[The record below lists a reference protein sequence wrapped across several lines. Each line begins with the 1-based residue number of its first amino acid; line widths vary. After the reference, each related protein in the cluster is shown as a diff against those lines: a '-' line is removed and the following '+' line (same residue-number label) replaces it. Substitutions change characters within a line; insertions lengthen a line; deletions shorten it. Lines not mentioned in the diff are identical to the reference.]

1 MRSHQVKAKIIL
13 LFFIFLSAFSFSQT
27 DSSVFPE
34 DEILQKIELGDPS
47 IPSLRYKN
55 KYIYPIGKW
64 CTVNSDSI
72 RWKLSQVN
80 SNSLLSQCTGLYFK
94 GNGQLEEHVNGHFVM
109 FDKRRINFI
118 AKDSILEFTV
128 IKKDST
134 KEVEQYVVENFADQC
149 MTLKLI
155 NIKEISSVSFTPI
168 FGNSENPEN
177 AVINVDGKKL
187 AYSRSKC
194 TMFCSDAKGIIWQRV
209 LNSDL
214 CNIIYLKPLKKPV
227 KNFQVVFQTDE
238 KKIYILNLN
247 NGKTKKITMKQFE
260 KIVSK

>member
-1 MRSHQVKAKIIL
+1 MKAKILFL
-13 LFFIFLSAFSFSQT
+13 LFLFISVFSFSQT
-27 DSSVFPE
+27 DSAVFPE

-47 IPSLRYKN
+47 IPSLRYKHQ
-55 KYIYPIGKW
+55 YIYPIGKW

-80 SNSLLSQCTGLYFK
+80 SNSLLSQCDGLYFK
-94 GNGQLEEHVNGHFVM
+94 GNGQLEEHVNDHFVM

-118 AKDSILEFTV
+118 VRDSILEFV
-128 IKKDST
+128 VVKKGST
-134 KEVEQYVVENFADQC
+134 KELEQYIVEDFIEQK
-149 MTLKLI
+149 MTLKLL
-155 NIKEISSVSFTPI
+155 NIKKVSSESFTPI
-168 FGNSENPEN
+168 FGNSEDTEN
-177 AVINVDGKKL
+177 TVINVNGKKL
-187 AYSRSKC
+187 TYSRSKC